1 MPRALVNQ
9 SNMKQQITKHIG
21 QQTSIVAVAPRWLH
35 GPLAVLLQASQEAS
49 LSASAVTVRGLL
61 KKGVRQQPDIV
72 LVYADSRYDEASD
85 QVRHLKTAW
94 PLARCI
100 ALVEHARQRTPIL
113 QAGADDVLLQGASAK
128 QLLEI
133 IR

>member
-1 MPRALVNQ
+1 
-9 SNMKQQITKHIG
+9 
-21 QQTSIVAVAPRWLH
+21 
-35 GPLAVLLQASQEAS
+35 
-49 LSASAVTVRGLL
+49 
-61 KKGVRQQPDIV
+61 VRQQPDIV
-72 LVYADSRYDEASD
+72 LVYTDSRDDEASD
-85 QVRHLKTAW
+85 QVRHLKTTW

-100 ALVEHARQRTPIL
+100 ALVEHARQRNPIL

>member
-49 LSASAVTVRGLL
+49 LSASAVTVRGML

-72 LVYADSRYDEASD
+72 LVYADSRDDEASD

>member
-1 MPRALVNQ
+1 
-9 SNMKQQITKHIG
+9 MKQQITKHIG
-21 QQTSIVAVAPRWLH
+21 QQTSIVAVAPHWLH

-49 LSASAVTVRGLL
+49 LSASAVTVRDLL
-61 KKGVRQQPDIV
+61 KKGIRQQPDIV
-72 LVYADSRYDEASD
+72 LVYTDSRDDEASD
-85 QVRHLKTAW
+85 QVRHLKTIW

-113 QAGADDVLLQGASAK
+113 QAGADDVLLQGASAR

>member
-1 MPRALVNQ
+1 MNQ
-9 SNMKQQITKHIG
+9 RITKHIDR
-21 QQTSIVAVAPRWLH
+21 QTSIVAVVPRWLH
-35 GPLAVLLQASQEAS
+35 GPLEVLLQASQEAI
-49 LSASAVTVRGLL
+49 LSASAVTVRDLL
-61 KKGVRQQPDIV
+61 KKGVSQQPDIV
-72 LVYADSRYDEASD
+72 LVYTAGHDDEASN
-85 QVRHLKTAW
+85 QVQHLKNAW

-100 ALVEHARQRTPIL
+100 ALVENARQRSPIL

>member
-1 MPRALVNQ
+1 
-9 SNMKQQITKHIG
+9 MKQQITKRID
-21 QQTSIVAVAPRWLH
+21 QQTSIVAVTPRWLH
-35 GPLAVLLQASQEAS
+35 GPLAVLLQASQKAS
-49 LSASAVTVRGLL
+49 LSASAVTVKDLL
-61 KKGVRQQPDIV
+61 KKGVRRQPDIV
-72 LVYADSRYDEASD
+72 LIYTASRDDEASD
-85 QVRHLKTAW
+85 QVRHLKATW

>member
-1 MPRALVNQ
+1 MRRALVNQ
-9 SNMKQQITKHIG
+9 QNMKQQITKHIC
-21 QQTSIVAVAPRWLH
+21 QQTSIVAVAPHWLH

-49 LSASAVTVRGLL
+49 LRASAVTVRDLL

-72 LVYADSRYDEASD
+72 LVYTDSRDDEASD
-85 QVRHLKTAW
+85 QVRHLKTTW

-100 ALVEHARQRTPIL
+100 ALVEHARQRNPIL